1 MQVALRHRLVDRV
14 HCWTFGTLPG
24 RATSLYDYNPSLRP
38 CCALLGCPA
47 MLAGDVSV
55 VHVASINPVAVLVA
69 SAWVNHELTLQS
81 GGEAPFVFPFM
92 IDLPV
97 WSLLL
102 QRHFSA

>member
-1 MQVALRHRLVDRV
+1 
-14 HCWTFGTLPG
+14 
-24 RATSLYDYNPSLRP
+24 
-38 CCALLGCPA
+38 